1 LRPARLLTAQSV
13 SELLTVILLF
23 ALVLVITYFTT
34 KWIATSQKAAGTSA
48 NIEVLETSRLSAS
61 KYFVIVRIGR
71 RFFACAVSKEQV
83 TFLTELA
90 EDELDLKKK
99 NGAPLP
105 FGDFFRIAKEQVKSG
120 NR

>member
-1 LRPARLLTAQSV
+1 MRPARLLTAQSV

-48 NIEVLETSRLSAS
+48 NIEVLETSRLAAS
-61 KYFVIVRIGR
+61 KYFGIVRIGR
-71 RFFACAVSKEQV
+71 RVFACAVSKEQV